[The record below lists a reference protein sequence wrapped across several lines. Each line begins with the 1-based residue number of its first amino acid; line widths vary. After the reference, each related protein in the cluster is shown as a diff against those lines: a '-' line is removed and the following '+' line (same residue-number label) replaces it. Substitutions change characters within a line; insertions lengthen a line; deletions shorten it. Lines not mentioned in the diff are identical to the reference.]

1 MLSFYTPPHNSNGV
15 LCFYVRVSV
24 PPSVRPS
31 ACPSFNVWFPLSN
44 LNSFD
49 GILRLLMGKFRQFLT
64 ELSARHTF
72 VFRFRTITKGM
83 RIDIV
88 EICFGI
94 ANRQILSIFE
104 SVICPPHNSGGVLS
118 LMFLFHLTKGDT
130 FCDLLFVFLHSTAVE
145 ATTLPA

>member
-1 MLSFYTPPHNSNGV
+1 MNTQCRCCHFIPRHTIVMGYYV
-15 LCFYVRVSV
+15 FYVRVSV
-24 PPSVRPS
+24 RPSVRPS
-31 ACPSFNVWFPLSN
+31 ACPSVSVWFPLSN

-94 ANRQILSIFE
+94 VSRQF
-104 SVICPPHNSGGVLS
+104 
-118 LMFLFHLTKGDT
+118 FLTKGDT
-130 FCDLLFVFLHSTAVE
+130 FCDLLFVFLHSTAV
-145 ATTLPA
+145 